1 MTYYVSYHF
10 MIILIFRLILRW
22 YPENYKVETINNKNI
37 SDSVS
42 VSKNSI
48 KSLFVNYLVK
58 KEVLNIL

>member
-1 MTYYVSYHF
+1 

-22 YPENYKVETINNKNI
+22 YAETYKVETINNKNI

-42 VSKNSI
+42 VSKNNI

-58 KEVLNIL
+58 KEFLNIL

>member
-1 MTYYVSYHF
+1 

-22 YPENYKVETINNKNI
+22 YAENYKVETINNKNI

>member
-22 YPENYKVETINNKNI
+22 YAETYKVETINNKNI

-42 VSKNSI
+42 VSKNNI